1 MVVVV
6 VEAKGAK
13 KPSVNVGR
21 GGDEKLELQIK
32 FESYGSKE
40 DGISLC
46 QWIFVMKPQR
56 YQREDAK
63 VEGE

>member
-1 MVVVV
+1 MAIMV

-46 QWIFVMKPQR
+46 Q
-56 YQREDAK
+56 
-63 VEGE
+63 